1 MLKARVNTQH
11 EYITLRVENGK
22 EAERINLTGS
32 FSGEKASYR
41 GLDSTTIN
49 RLLKAF
55 SRAINGKGAP
65 LKRRFADFTVLAE
78 RSMSF
83 IEFAGFLENYVIPP
97 EEPEAR

>member
-1 MLKARVNTQH
+1 MLKARVNTQL
-11 EYITLRVENGK
+11 EYITLRVEDGQ
-22 EAERINLTGS
+22 EGQRINLTGS

-41 GLDSTTIN
+41 GLDSKMVN

-55 SRAINGKGAP
+55 SRAINGKGAT

-78 RSMSF
+78 KSMNF
-83 IEFAGFLENYVIPP
+83 LEFAGFLENYVIPP